1 MYSQLVPVYLLLITC
16 GHSVPLHWRSWLDD
30 MSQPQR
36 PLVLPEP
43 FDGTGTWLEW
53 VAHFENVA
61 IVNNWVNAD
70 DKLKWLRVRLTGKAQ
85 TAFMRFPEATR
96 NNFGE
101 AIVALNRRFNPD
113 SKRELYVAEL
123 QSRKKRKDED
133 WASFGD
139 ALKVLADKA
148 YPDLEENAR
157 ERLAL
162 NQFLAE
168 LGNPQIAFGVK
179 QKRPK
184 TAEDA
189 VVSTIEL
196 ESYLTTADVQRVSAT
211 VPLSD
216 SGQECNAAALA
227 VVTPR
232 ADNYRGGDS
241 SLTETLK
248 ALNERLSHL
257 ELRMDSEKESPR
269 QSVDAAQRRKG
280 SATTTCWSC
289 GRKGHIARFCRS
301 RGAEQQSGNSRPW
314 VVKASHSRDNA

>member
-1 MYSQLVPVYLLLITC
+1 MGGAL
-16 GHSVPLHWRSWLDD
+16 RK
-30 MSQPQR
+30 
-36 PLVLPEP
+36 
-43 FDGTGTWLEW
+43 
-53 VAHFENVA
+53 VA
-61 IVNNWVNAD
+61 IVNNWVSAD

-113 SKRELYVAEL
+113 SRWELSVAEL
-123 QSRKKRKDED
+123 QSRKRRKDED

-148 YPDLEENAR
+148 YAYADLEENAR

-168 LGNPQIAFGVK
+168 IGNPQVAFGVK

-184 TAEDA
+184 TVEDA
-189 VVSTIEL
+189 VVTTIEL
-196 ESYLTTADVQRVSAT
+196 ESYLTTADVLCVSAT
-211 VPLSD
+211 VPLPD
-216 SGQECNAAALA
+216 NVQECKAAALA

-232 ADNYRGGDS
+232 ADNSRGGDD

-248 ALNERLSHL
+248 SLNERLYHL
-257 ELRMDSEKESPR
+257 ELRMESEKGSPR
-269 QSVDAAQRRKG
+269 QSVDAAQRRKW
-280 SATTTCWSC
+280 AAATTCWFC

-301 RGAEQQSGNSRPW
+301 RGA
-314 VVKASHSRDNA
+314 

>member
-1 MYSQLVPVYLLLITC
+1 
-16 GHSVPLHWRSWLDD
+16 

-123 QSRKKRKDED
+123 QSRKKCKDED

-148 YPDLEENAR
+148 YPDFEENAR

-168 LGNPQIAFGVK
+168 LGNPQIAFAG
-179 QKRPK
+179 
-184 TAEDA
+184 
-189 VVSTIEL
+189 
-196 ESYLTTADVQRVSAT
+196 AT

-216 SGQECNAAALA
+216 NGQECNAAALA
-227 VVTPR
+227 VVKPR
-232 ADNYRGGDS
+232 ADNYRGGES

-269 QSVDAAQRRKG
+269 QSVDAAQRRK
-280 SATTTCWSC
+280 
-289 GRKGHIARFCRS
+289 
-301 RGAEQQSGNSRPW
+301 QQHAGP
-314 VVKASHSRDNA
+314 VVERVI